1 MGKSIALSFRNLIN
15 HQNVTLMLNIALTAN
30 TEALLQQLMRSGEE
44 HDSAI
49 LIEQALQY
57 FCDHGLDIDNTVG
70 FLELTETEIIQQ
82 NEQRW
87 NDFQETGISHSHE
100 DVVNRFERLIGPIG
114 S

>member
-1 MGKSIALSFRNLIN
+1 
-15 HQNVTLMLNIALTAN
+15 VTPVLNIALTPTA
-30 TEALLQQLMRSGEE
+30 EALLQQLIRSGEE

-57 FCDHGLDIDNTVG
+57 FCDGLQPTLDHRGLDIDNTIG
-70 FLELTETEIIQQ
+70 FPDLTETEIIQE

-87 NDFQETGISHSHE
+87 NEFQETGIAHSHE
-100 DVVNRFERLIGPIG
+100 DVAKRFERFMGPIA